1 MNSSALNQ
9 NQLPE
14 SILHANEFE
23 DGLHDEAL
31 DRIPLAEEAYGIC
44 TYMSGLKI

>member
-1 MNSSALNQ
+1 MNNSALNQ

-31 DRIPLAEEAYGIC
+31 DLIPTATGAYAK
-44 TYMSGLKI
+44 MSAFSIAS